1 MEKQTKKDKKV
12 LVIIVLLILLGVAV
26 GYAALSQTLTINGT
40 ARISSEWNVLFKSI
54 TLGDSSGATQAEAS
68 PSKTSDTEVTF
79 DVTLEKP
86 GSYAEYTI
94 VVENAGSI
102 KAKLEKIST
111 KTTLEEAVEAIN
123 AQEPADIVYTVT
135 GDDVGSELGSKAT
148 TTYKVRVEW
157 LSTSEEIPATKS
169 KTATITLDYVQ
180 AD

>member
-40 ARISSEWNVLFKSI
+40 ARISSEWNVLFESI
-54 TLGDSSGATQAEAS
+54 ELTSSSGATQAEAS

-86 GSYAEYTI
+86 GSYAEYNI
-94 VVENAGSI
+94 VVKNAGSI
-102 KAKLEKIST
+102 KAKLDKIST
-111 KTTLEEAVEAIN
+111 KTTLKEAVDTIN

-135 GDDVGSELGSKAT
+135 GEDVGSTLDAKAS

-157 LSTSEEIPATKS
+157 LSTSEEIPTTKS

>member
-54 TLGDSSGATQAEAS
+54 ELTSSSGATEAELT
-68 PSKTSDTEVTF
+68 PTEGETSVTF

-86 GSYAEYTI
+86 GSYAEYDI
-94 VVENAGSI
+94 VVKNAGSI
-102 KAKLEKIST
+102 KAKLDKIST
-111 KTTLEEAVEAIN
+111 KTTLKDAVDTIN

-135 GDDVGSELGSKAT
+135 GEDVGSILGANAS

-157 LSTSEEIPATKS
+157 LSTSDEIPATKT
-169 KTATITLDYVQ
+169 KKATITLDYVQ

>member
-40 ARISSEWNVLFKSI
+40 ARISSDWSVLFESI
-54 TLGDSSGATQAEAS
+54 TLTNSSGATEADAT
-68 PSKTSDTEVTF
+68 PTKEDTSVTF

-86 GSYAEYTI
+86 GSFAEYDI
-94 VVENAGSI
+94 VVKNAGTI
-102 KAKLEKIST
+102 KAKLDKIST
-111 KTTLEEAVEAIN
+111 KTSLEEAVAAIN

-135 GDDVGSELGSKAT
+135 GDDVGSTLDSKAS
-148 TTYKVRVEW
+148 TTYTVRVEW
-157 LSTSEEIPATKS
+157 LSSSEEIPETKS